1 MAEYFNAKKILPPE
15 LMAAVLEHIPDASRS
30 GALVYFSEDYYAK
43 RNGEIERCFQIYQ
56 SDPSFGSNIAIYEEL
71 SEQYRL
77 TTRQICK
84 IVKDVR
90 DTGERKAPARRRY
103 SGVRVGRSSRKM
115 TVRTVAGRGG

>member
-15 LMAAVLEHIPDASRS
+15 LMAAVFEHIPEASRC

-43 RNGEIERCFQIYQ
+43 RNAEIERSFQIYQ
-56 SDPSFGSNIAIYEEL
+56 SDPSFGSNIAIYEAL
-71 SEQYRL
+71 SEQYGL

-90 DTGERKAPARRRY
+90 DTDEAAAPAKRRY
-103 SGVRVGRSSRKM
+103 SGIRVGRSSRKM
-115 TVRTVAGRGG
+115 SVRTALGQEI